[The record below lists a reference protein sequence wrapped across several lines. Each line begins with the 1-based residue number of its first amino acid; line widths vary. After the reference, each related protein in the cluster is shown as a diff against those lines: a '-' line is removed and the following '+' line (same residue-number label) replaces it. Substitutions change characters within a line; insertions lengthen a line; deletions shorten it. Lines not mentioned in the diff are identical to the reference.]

1 MSFVLVNGDYS
12 GWSEFSACSVTCGN
26 GTMKRTRTC
35 TSPPPKNRGRNCSS
49 LGAAEEFQF
58 CFLRRCPIHGGYS
71 EWSSFSN
78 CSKSCGTGIK
88 RRSRKCSNP
97 EPQHGGSN
105 CSHLGLS
112 MEVKNCSEKPCP
124 INGGY
129 STWTE
134 FSLCTVSCGSGKRQ
148 RTRNCSN
155 PKPIYGGQNCSHLG
169 PNIEVE
175 ICSTNLCP
183 IHGGYSDWSN
193 YSDCTKSCGNG
204 SQIRTRKCSN
214 PEPKYGGRNCL
225 SLGSHTEIINCNTH
239 HCPIDGGYTQWTDF
253 SICTVSCG
261 NGTRQRTRNC
271 SNPNPMYG
279 GQTCSHL
286 GPNIEIEICSK
297 NLCPIHGG
305 YSDWSNY
312 SDCTKSCGNG
322 SQIRTRK
329 CSNPE
334 PKYGGRNCLSLGSH
348 TEIINCNTHHCPI
361 DGGYTQW
368 TDFSKCTVS
377 CGNGT
382 RQRIRNCSNPKP
394 MHGGQ
399 NCSHLGPNIEV
410 KTCNTN
416 FCPIHGGYS
425 EWSRFS
431 ECTKSCGNGS
441 QNRTRN
447 CSNPEPKHGG
457 RNCFSLGSDTEIQHC
472 NTHHCPIDGGYT
484 PWTEFSECSKSCG
497 IGETKRTRSCSNP
510 KPQYGGSNCSHLGV
524 SVEVQRCFLRNCPVH
539 GGFSDWSNFGE
550 CTRSC
555 GVGLKN
561 RTRHCTN
568 PEPKHGGDYCIGLF
582 IDFEVCN
589 VLPCPIDGGYTQWS
603 AFSACSKSCAN
614 GTMKRTRNCSE
625 PPPGPGGRNC
635 SFLGPAEEIKE
646 CNTFP
651 CPVNGS
657 YSAWSNF
664 SLCSRSCGNGTMVR
678 TRTCTN
684 PEPKHGGRNCSFF
697 GPSLEIKS
705 CNIFPCPI
713 HGNFSSWSFF
723 SVCSKSCGNGTR
735 SRTRN
740 CSNPF
745 PKHGGKNCSL
755 LGPLIDV
762 QQCNVFPCPVD
773 GGYTVW
779 GNFTS
784 CTRSCG
790 NGTKYRIRNC
800 TNPAPRHGG
809 KNCSLQGPS
818 VDVETC
824 NVHPCPIDGGYTSW
838 SEFGLCS
845 RSCGRGKKHR
855 TRNCTNPVPQF
866 GGRNCSD
873 FGLAID
879 ARECFLRECPIDGG
893 YTEWSEFSAC
903 TRSCNG
909 GRQKRWRTCFNPKPK
924 YGGRDC
930 ERLGPASEVQRCNT
944 FPCPVHGGYSEWTGF
959 EPCTRTCGGGKHI
972 RRRSC
977 TSPPPAHGGRN
988 CSGLGPSIDSF
999 ACNTEKCPG
1008 LRHSS
1013 LFCLK

>member
-1 MSFVLVNGDYS
+1 MYFVLVNGNYS
-12 GWSEFSACSVTCGN
+12 EWSEFSACSVTCGN

-35 TSPPPKNRGRNCSS
+35 TGPSPKNRGRNCSS

-58 CFLRRCPIHGGYS
+58 CFLRRCPIDGGYS

-112 MEVKNCSEKPCP
+112 MEIKNCSEKPCP

-134 FSLCTVSCGSGKRQ
+134 FSLCTVSCGSGTRQ

-169 PNIEVE
+169 PNIEIQ

-204 SQIRTRKCSN
+204 SQVRTRNCSN
-214 PEPKYGGRNCL
+214 PEPKHGGRDCL
-225 SLGSHTEIINCNTH
+225 SLGSDTEIQYCNTH
-239 HCPIDGGYTQWTDF
+239 HCPIDGGYTQWTEF
-253 SICTVSCG
+253 SMCTMSCG

-271 SNPNPMYG
+271 SNPKPMY
-279 GQTCSHL
+279 
-286 GPNIEIEICSK
+286 
-297 NLCPIHGG
+297 
-305 YSDWSNY
+305 
-312 SDCTKSCGNG
+312 
-322 SQIRTRK
+322 
-329 CSNPE
+329 
-334 PKYGGRNCLSLGSH
+334 
-348 TEIINCNTHHCPI
+348 
-361 DGGYTQW
+361 
-368 TDFSKCTVS
+368 
-377 CGNGT
+377 
-382 RQRIRNCSNPKP
+382 
-394 MHGGQ
+394 GGQ

-416 FCPIHGGYS
+416 LCPIHGGYS
-425 EWSRFS
+425 EWSQYS
-431 ECTKSCGNGS
+431 ECTKSCGNGL

-457 RNCFSLGSDTEIQHC
+457 RNCFSLGSHTEIIKC

-497 IGETKRTRSCSNP
+497 IGEMKRTRSCSNP
-510 KPQYGGSNCSHLGV
+510 KPRYRGSNCSHLGV
-524 SVEVQRCFLRNCPVH
+524 SVEVQRCFLHNCPVH

-568 PEPKHGGDYCIGLF
+568 PEPKHGGDYCTGLF

-589 VLPCPIDGGYTQWS
+589 WSPCPIDGGYTQWS
-603 AFSACSKSCAN
+603 VFSACSKSCTN
-614 GTMKRTRNCSE
+614 GTMKRTQNCSE
-625 PPPGPGGRNC
+625 PGPRARGRNC
-635 SFLGPAEEIKE
+635 SFLGPAL
-646 CNTFP
+646 
-651 CPVNGS
+651 
-657 YSAWSNF
+657 SNF
-664 SLCSRSCGNGTMVR
+664 SLCSKSCGNGTMVR

-684 PEPKHGGRNCSFF
+684 PEPKHGGRNCSFI
-697 GPSLEIKS
+697 GPSKEIKS

-800 TNPAPRHGG
+800 TNPAPRHRG

-818 VDVETC
+818 VDVKTC

-845 RSCGRGKKHR
+845 RSCGRGRKYR

-866 GGRNCSD
+866 GGRNCSG

-903 TRSCNG
+903 TRSCSG

-930 ERLGPASEVQRCNT
+930 ERLGPSSEVQRCNT

-959 EPCTRTCGGGKHI
+959 EPCTRTCGGGKRI

-1008 LRHSS
+1008 LRYYS

>member
-1 MSFVLVNGDYS
+1 MSFVLVNGNYS
-12 GWSEFSACSVTCGN
+12 EWSEFSACSVTCGN
-26 GTMKRTRTC
+26 GTMKRKRTC

-49 LGAAEEFQF
+49 LEAAEQFQF
-58 CFLRRCPIHGGYS
+58 CFLRKCPIHGGYS

-112 MEVKNCSEKPCP
+112 MEIKNCNEQPCP

-134 FSLCTVSCGSGKRQ
+134 FSSCTVSCGSGTRQ
-148 RTRNCSN
+148 RTRDCSN
-155 PKPIYGGQNCSHLG
+155 PKPMYGGQNCSHLG
-169 PNIEVE
+169 PNIEIQ

-204 SQIRTRKCSN
+204 SQIRTRNCSN
-214 PEPKYGGRNCL
+214 PEPKHSGRDCSSLGSHTEIQNCNTHHCPIDGGYTQWTDFSNCTVSCGNGTRQKTRNCSNPKPMYGGQNCTHLGPNIEVETCNTNLCPIHGGYSDWSNYSECTKSCGNGSQIRTRNC
-225 SLGSHTEIINCNTH
+225 SNPEPKHSGRDCSGLGSHTEIINCNTH
-239 HCPIDGGYTQWTDF
+239 HCPIDGGYT
-253 SICTVSCG
+253 
-261 NGTRQRTRNC
+261 
-271 SNPNPMYG
+271 
-279 GQTCSHL
+279 
-286 GPNIEIEICSK
+286 
-297 NLCPIHGG
+297 
-305 YSDWSNY
+305 
-312 SDCTKSCGNG
+312 
-322 SQIRTRK
+322 
-329 CSNPE
+329 
-334 PKYGGRNCLSLGSH
+334 
-348 TEIINCNTHHCPI
+348 
-361 DGGYTQW
+361 
-368 TDFSKCTVS
+368 
-377 CGNGT
+377 
-382 RQRIRNCSNPKP
+382 
-394 MHGGQ
+394 
-399 NCSHLGPNIEV
+399 
-410 KTCNTN
+410 
-416 FCPIHGGYS
+416 
-425 EWSRFS
+425 
-431 ECTKSCGNGS
+431 
-441 QNRTRN
+441 
-447 CSNPEPKHGG
+447 
-457 RNCFSLGSDTEIQHC
+457 
-472 NTHHCPIDGGYT
+472 
-484 PWTEFSECSKSCG
+484 PWTEFSKCSKSCG
-497 IGETKRTRSCSNP
+497 IGEIKRTRSCSNP
-510 KPQYGGSNCSHLGV
+510 KPRYGGSNCSHLGV
-524 SVEVQRCFLRNCPVH
+524 SVEVQKCFRNCPVH

-550 CTRSC
+550 CSRTC
-555 GVGLKN
+555 GVGLRN

-568 PEPKHGGDYCIGLF
+568 PEPMYGGDYCNGDF
-582 IDFEVCN
+582 IDFQVCN
-589 VLPCPIDGGYTQWS
+589 VLPCPIDGGYTKWS

-625 PPPGPGGRNC
+625 PVPGPRGKNC
-635 SFLGPAEEIKE
+635 TFLGPAEEIRE

-657 YSAWSNF
+657 YSKWSNF
-664 SLCSRSCGNGTMVR
+664 SLCSKSCGNGTMVR

-684 PEPKHGGRNCSFF
+684 PEPKHGGRNCSLF
-697 GPSLEIKS
+697 GPSKEIKS

-713 HGNFSSWSFF
+713 HGNFSSWSVF

-784 CTRSCG
+784 CTLSCG
-790 NGTKYRIRNC
+790 NGTKYRIRHC
-800 TNPAPRHGG
+800 TNPAPQHGG

-818 VDVETC
+818 LDVKTC

-845 RSCGRGKKHR
+845 RSCGRGRKYR

-866 GGRNCSD
+866 GGRNCSG

-893 YTEWSEFSAC
+893 YTEWSEFSTC
-903 TRSCNG
+903 TKSCNG

-999 ACNTEKCPG
+999 ACHTEKCPG
-1008 LRHSS
+1008 LRYYS
-1013 LFCLK
+1013 LFCHK